1 MNSENY
7 ESTPIRDSLYDLVND
22 DINTEIGQR
31 IYKCQ
36 SLNRACISTIDNH
49 VWNCDASDDEKEALN
64 DVIYFLLMQS
74 SLLNTLVKNINKTG
88 DKLMKLGD
96 EYKNTESIIKLIKLK

>member
-1 MNSENY
+1 MNNDDY
-7 ESTPIRDSLYDLVND
+7 ESTPIRDSLYSLVND

-36 SLNRACISTIDNH
+36 SLNRACISTINDR

-74 SLLNTLVKNINKTG
+74 SLLNTLVKNIDKTG

-96 EYKNTESIIKLIKLK
+96 EYKNTESIIKLIKLN